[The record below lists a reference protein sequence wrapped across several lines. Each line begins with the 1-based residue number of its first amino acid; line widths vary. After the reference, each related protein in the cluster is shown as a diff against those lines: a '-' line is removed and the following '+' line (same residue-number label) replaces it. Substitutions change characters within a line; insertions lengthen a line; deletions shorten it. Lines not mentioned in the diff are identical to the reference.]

1 MVIANANTA
10 GNCRLQRVN
19 GRVVSDGHKLNRGII
34 AISPRQSTLYSTPR
48 KGRYILKISETIMLK
63 SLKNAQRCNLKGCT
77 VGKTTRSK
85 KIIRDVIEVQNNE
98 KTRDAK
104 IQHT

>member
-1 MVIANANTA
+1 ML
-10 GNCRLQRVN
+10 RLQQLK
-19 GRVVSDGHKLNRGII
+19 HKQSRNSKQR
-34 AISPRQSTLYSTPR
+34 RQNKR
-48 KGRYILKISETIMLK
+48 KSYEVAKQ

-77 VGKTTRSK
+77 VGQTLRSK
-85 KIIRDVIEVQNNE
+85 KIIRDVIEVQHNE